1 MNHNTAK
8 VSYLAI
14 VLACVAAILVS
25 SIWYSPFVFGKQW
38 MELRSAQPPGSA
50 DTAMPAWK
58 IPVDLVRELVVVY
71 VLARFVTGLRIVDWK
86 GAVSLGLWVWLG
98 FPVQM
103 LVGCSLWD
111 NKPWTLSLIHAG
123 DWLMKML
130 LMSLVLSQ
138 WPRVSKSLAFR
149 KSSHGRN
156 DTGSNS

>member
-1 MNHNTAK
+1 MDHSFPK

-14 VLACVAAILVS
+14 VAACVAAILVS

-38 MELRSAQPPGSA
+38 MELRSAQPPGIT
-50 DTAMPAWK
+50 DTTMPAWK
-58 IPVDLVRELVVVY
+58 IPVDLARELVVVY
-71 VLARFVTGLRIVDWK
+71 VIARFVTGLRIVDWK

-103 LVGCSLWD
+103 LVGSSLWD

-130 LMSLVLSQ
+130 LISLVLSQ

-149 KSSHGRN
+149 MSPHGRN
-156 DTGSNS
+156 DAASNS